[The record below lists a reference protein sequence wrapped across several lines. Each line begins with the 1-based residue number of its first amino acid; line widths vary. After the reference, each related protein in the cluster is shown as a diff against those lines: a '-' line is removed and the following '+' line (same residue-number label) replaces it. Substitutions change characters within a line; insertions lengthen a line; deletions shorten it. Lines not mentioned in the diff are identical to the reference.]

1 MNTNK
6 DLNAVIYH
14 KTDDGWQGDILIQST
29 FIGTIG
35 CPVGWIKNSTVETLC
50 IPTLRIQI
58 NILDVYP

>member
-14 KTDDGWQGDILIQST
+14 KTDDGWQGDVLIQSNV
-29 FIGTIG
+29 IGTIG

-50 IPTLRIQI
+50 IG
-58 NILDVYP
+58 N